1 MMRGAS
7 GCHFGS
13 SGCLW
18 GPPGV
23 IFGSL
28 GGSGGASGG
37 LWLPFWGLRGLLG
50 QFSLFGDLSALSA
63 PGEAS
68 VSPQRGD
75 VFRSLRFWTNFTFSG
90 NWPPLRRK
98 QAYGRRGAAFLN
110 GRTNFLWFEFSADFC
125 AIFWAWKK
133 YAYGR
138 RGGHI
143 FTADRTGPSGRKRK
157 LRAFFVA
164 NERFACTAAR
174 FSQKQ

>member
-1 MMRGAS
+1 MPWSRREMMGGGS

-18 GPPGV
+18 GP
-23 IFGSL
+23 L

-37 LWLPFWGLRGLLG
+37 LCLPFWRLWGLLG
-50 QFSLFGDLSALSA
+50 HVSLVGDLSVLSD
-63 PGEAS
+63 PGKAS
-68 VSPQRGD
+68 IWPQRGD

-98 QAYGRRGAAFLN
+98 LAYGRRGAAFLN
-110 GRTNFLWFEFSADFC
+110 GRTNFRCFEFSADFC
-125 AIFWAWKK
+125 AIFSAWKK
-133 YAYGR
+133 HAYGR

-174 FSQKQ
+174 FSQNH